1 MDPLD
6 GVVKERIGQERS
18 HREVIERGIAP
29 HYFDELIF
37 TKLPRNRF
45 QNRIELVNQIYI

>member
-18 HREVIERGIAP
+18 HREVIERGITP
-29 HYFDELIF
+29 HYFDEPIF
-37 TKLPRNRF
+37 TELPIDSKI
-45 QNRIELVNQIYI
+45 QLVNQIDV